1 MEESVEYSQ
10 AAVLKGTYHHRIDA
24 KGRLPIPAAFRRAL
38 GEGGESRVV
47 VTLLDQ
53 CLAIYTPGEWQRL
66 EAQLAALPAFNKQ
79 VKALTRLLASRAA
92 DCEIDVQGRI
102 LLPPALRQAAGLAR
116 DAVIVGVLNRCEVW
130 SPEGWE
136 SFVRESERLLDD
148 VSLDVQ
154 WPPAPSV
161 PPGGAPPA
169 PASPTDSGSPPSKP
183 KS

>member
-1 MEESVEYSQ
+1 MF
-10 AAVLKGTYHHRIDA
+10 KGTYHHRIDP

-38 GEGGESRVV
+38 GDERRVV

-53 CLAIYTPGEWQRL
+53 CLAVYTDAEWARL

-92 DCEIDVQGRI
+92 DCELDVQGRI
-102 LLPPALRQAAGLAR
+102 LLPSALREAAGLER
-116 DAVIVGVLNRCEVW
+116 DAVVVGVLTRFEVW
-130 SPEGWE
+130 APSAWDG
-136 SFVRESERLLDD
+136 FVRDSERLLDD

-154 WPPAPSV
+154 WPPS
-161 PPGGAPPA
+161 PPVPA
-169 PASPTDSGSPPSKP
+169 PTPSSGATPGTSPTGSGNPQSKP